1 VRRRRRAYALTV
13 SRPSVAVALITAA
26 GGLPLLAVL
35 LGWEWYLDGP
45 ALLLVALSGG
55 YAAGA
60 WLPRVPAAAAVV
72 LAVAALVVANQLH
85 DQPYHW
91 LDDTVF
97 FLVVVGGSAGAGAAV
112 TLRARQV
119 RRLERLA
126 AELDE
131 QQRVE
136 VAAAR
141 LEEQNRVH
149 QDVHSRLA
157 ERIAAIAIRAEGA
170 QRAPDGEALEVLE
183 VEAREVLDELRAALG
198 SLAPDGDVLDPDAPN
213 PRAEPEVTVSPLDL
227 ALAGALGLALA
238 VETTVHSLAR
248 GPMWANVLGSLAVA
262 APLVLRRSRPLLAV
276 ATSLL
281 AAILMSAWL
290 TPIPATVTGVAFL
303 VVVLYSV
310 GAWCT
315 SWWWIPAGCMVAGAV
330 VVMEEVSGLADD
342 GDPGD
347 PGWIVLVWMVAAV
360 LAGRV
365 GAGWQARVRRTADL
379 VDDLER
385 GRGAATRLATARKRV
400 ELASELHDTVAHAM
414 TVVCLQAGAQR
425 RSRTD
430 AGEVLHTI
438 ATTAAASLAELR
450 DGLDAIETTER
461 PLDASRLAALGRRVG
476 VDVAMTGPIPAPTGP
491 AAALAF
497 RVVRE
502 AIVNV
507 ARHAA
512 GSSAEVSVARGDHA
526 LRVEVLD
533 RGGDSGPMVA
543 GSGSGLAGLA
553 GVVSAGGGSLTWGP
567 RAGGGFRVV
576 AEIPEGDR

>member
-1 VRRRRRAYALTV
+1 MF
-13 SRPSVAVALITAA
+13 RPYTAIVLIAAA
-26 GGLPLLAVL
+26 GGLPLLAVVR
-35 LGWEWYLDGP
+35 GWDWYLDGP
-45 ALLLVALSGG
+45 VLLLVALAGG

-60 WLPRVPAAAAVV
+60 WLPRVLAAAAVV
-72 LAVAALVVANQLH
+72 LAVAALVVTNQL
-85 DQPYHW
+85 DQQGYHW

-97 FLVVVGGSAGAGAAV
+97 FVVVVGGSAGAGAAV

-149 QDVHSRLA
+149 QDVHTRLA
-157 ERIAAIAIRAEGA
+157 ERIAGIALRAEGA
-170 QRAPDGEALEVLE
+170 QRAPDEEALAVLE
-183 VEAREVLDELRAALG
+183 AEARGVLDQLRAALG
-198 SLAPDGDVLDPDAPN
+198 TLAPDAAVVAAEPARPEAA
-213 PRAEPEVTVSPLDL
+213 PRARMSPLDL
-227 ALAGALGLALA
+227 GLAATLGVALA
-238 VETTVHSLAR
+238 VETLVHSLAR
-248 GPMWANVLGSLAVA
+248 GPGWANVVASLLVA

-276 ATSLL
+276 GTSLL
-281 AAILMSAWL
+281 AAIAMSAWL
-290 TPIPATVTGVAFL
+290 TPVPATVTGVGLL
-303 VVVLYSV
+303 VVVFYTV
-310 GAWCT
+310 GAWCS
-315 SWWWIPAGCMVAGAV
+315 SWWWVPGWFMAASGA

-342 GDPGD
+342 GDAGD
-347 PGWIVLVWMVAAV
+347 AGWIVLVWMVAAV
-360 LAGRV
+360 LVGRV
-365 GAGWQARVRRTADL
+365 AAGWQERVRRTADL
-379 VDDLER
+379 GEALER
-385 GRGAATRLATARKRV
+385 GRGAAVRLATARTRE
-400 ELASELHDTVAHAM
+400 ELASELHDSVAHAM

-425 RSRTD
+425 RAPAD
-430 AGEVLHTI
+430 PGAALQTI

-476 VDVAMTGPIPAPTGP
+476 IDVAVSEALPAPTGL

-512 GSSAEVSVARGDHA
+512 GSAAEVTVTWAERT
-526 LRVEVLD
+526 LRVEVVD
-533 RGGDSGPMVA
+533 RGGGPGPVEV
-543 GSGSGLAGLA
+543 GSGSGLTGLA
-553 GVVSAGGGSLTWGP
+553 GVVAGAGGSLTWGP
-567 RAGGGFRVV
+567 RDGGGYRVV
-576 AEIPEGDR
+576 AEIPEEER

>member
-1 VRRRRRAYALTV
+1 M
-13 SRPSVAVALITAA
+13 SRPSLAVALITSA
-26 GGLPLLAVL
+26 GGLPLLAAL
-35 LGWEWYLDGP
+35 LGWDWYLDGP
-45 ALLLVALSGG
+45 AVLLVALAGG

-60 WLPRVPAAAAVV
+60 WLPRVPAAVAVV

-85 DQPYHW
+85 EQAYHW

-97 FLVVVGGSAGAGAAV
+97 YVVVVGGSAGAGAAV

-149 QDVHSRLA
+149 QDVHTRLA
-157 ERIAAIAIRAEGA
+157 ERIAGIAIRAEGA
-170 QRAPDGEALEVLE
+170 QRAPDEEALEVLE
-183 VEAREVLDELRAALG
+183 AEARGVLDQLRAALG
-198 SLAPDGDVLDPDAPN
+198 TLAPDTAVVA
-213 PRAEPEVTVSPLDL
+213 AEPVRPEAAPRVRTSPLDL
-227 ALAGALGLALA
+227 GLAATLGVALA
-238 VETTVHSLAR
+238 VETLVHSLAR
-248 GPMWANVLGSLAVA
+248 GPAWANVVASLLVA

-276 ATSLL
+276 GTSLL
-281 AAILMSAWL
+281 AAVAMSAWL
-290 TPIPATVTGVAFL
+290 TPVPATVTGVALL
-303 VVVLYSV
+303 VVAFYSV

-315 SWWWIPAGCMVAGAV
+315 SWWWIPGWFLAAGSAL
-330 VVMEEVSGLADD
+330 VMEEVSGLADD
-342 GDPGD
+342 GTPGD

-360 LAGRV
+360 LVGRV

-379 VDDLER
+379 VDELEH
-385 GRGAATRLATARKRV
+385 GRGAATRLATARTRE

-425 RSRTD
+425 RAQAD

-438 ATTAAASLAELR
+438 ATTATASLAELR

-476 VDVAMTGPIPAPTGP
+476 VDVEMTEPVPAPTGP

-512 GSSAEVSVARGDHA
+512 GSSAEVSVTRAGRA

-533 RGGDSGPMVA
+533 RGGASGPMVV
-543 GSGSGLAGLA
+543 GSGSGLTGLA
-553 GVVSAGGGSLTWGP
+553 GVVSAAGGSLTWGP
-567 RAGGGFRVV
+567 RAGSGFRVL
-576 AEIPEGDR
+576 AEIPEEER